1 MKSDLIDKKA
11 LIEALE
17 NWCGKQRYLIPEE
30 VWEIIQAAP
39 VEFNKGNVLT
49 RMNDE
54 KFERIQINYVSHEEK
69 MSNRTWDSTIGDGGE
84 YIETPEKMNDFFD
97 DIEKVYEKYGL
108 SIEGSHAGFAIR
120 KYNEKDMKNLRAAVK
135 HYTGD

>member
-49 RMNDE
+49 RMNYEHADE
-54 KFERIQINYVSHEEK
+54 K
-69 MSNRTWDSTIGDGGE
+69 MGNRTWDSTIGDGGE
-84 YIETPEKMNDFFD
+84 YIETPKKMNDFFD

-108 SIEGSHAGFAIR
+108 SIEGSHARFAIR
-120 KYNEKDMKNLRAAVK
+120 KYNEKDMENLRAAAK